1 MCHLCTGRQAD
12 FMPDPWTEN
21 RKRVVL
27 AELLA
32 ADRASKP
39 AAAPVILTLP
49 ITTATVEAWST
60 LT

>member
-1 MCHLCTGRQAD
+1 
-12 FMPDPWTEN
+12 MPDPWTEN

-27 AELLA
+27 GELLA